1 MTDFSVWVIFSN
13 LLLATRW
20 TIALSLIA
28 FVAGGVVGLALLFA
42 RMSKFRPLA
51 KFVALYIEFFQGTP
65 LLMQLFMLFFGVA
78 LFGVEISPW
87 TAASLALTFW
97 TSAFLA
103 EIWRGCVESVPR
115 GQWEAGSSVALSYM
129 EQMRYVILPQ
139 AMRIAVPPTVGFSVQ
154 VIKGTA
160 LASIIGFVELTRAG
174 TMLNNATV
182 RPFLVYSLVGLISAS
197 AIPCRS
203 PPNGWK
209 GASMPLVSI
218 RDVRKRFGENE
229 VLKGVSVSVEKG
241 DVVAII
247 GRSGSGKS
255 TLLRCVNG
263 LETHDS
269 GSIVV
274 DETAVDNARTDM
286 RELRKH
292 VGMVFQQFNL
302 FPHLTAAGNV
312 MLAPRVVNGV
322 SEKEARDL
330 AAAMLAKVGL
340 SEKMD
345 AWPSQLSGGQ
355 QQRVAIARALA
366 MNPKVLLCDEITSAL
381 DPELVNEVLRVVEK
395 LAAEGMTLILVTHEM
410 RFARDVG
417 TKLVFM
423 HQGMVHEEGPPKELM
438 AAPRTPELRQFIGA
452 IA

>member
-13 LLLATRW
+13 LLMATRW

-174 TMLNNATV
+174 TMLNNATF
-182 RPFLVYSLVGLISAS
+182 RPFLVYSLVGLIYF
-197 AIPCRS
+197 CLCY
-203 PPNGWK
+203 
-209 GASMPLVSI
+209 PLSFAA
-218 RDVRKRFGENE
+218 KR
-229 VLKGVSVSVEKG
+229 
-241 DVVAII
+241 
-247 GRSGSGKS
+247 
-255 TLLRCVNG
+255 
-263 LETHDS
+263 LERRL
-269 GSIVV
+269 
-274 DETAVDNARTDM
+274 NA
-286 RELRKH
+286 
-292 VGMVFQQFNL
+292 
-302 FPHLTAAGNV
+302 
-312 MLAPRVVNGV
+312 
-322 SEKEARDL
+322 AR
-330 AAAMLAKVGL
+330 
-340 SEKMD
+340 
-345 AWPSQLSGGQ
+345 
-355 QQRVAIARALA
+355 
-366 MNPKVLLCDEITSAL
+366 
-381 DPELVNEVLRVVEK
+381 
-395 LAAEGMTLILVTHEM
+395 
-410 RFARDVG
+410 
-417 TKLVFM
+417 
-423 HQGMVHEEGPPKELM
+423 
-438 AAPRTPELRQFIGA
+438 
-452 IA
+452 